1 MAPAGTQSPS
11 SEKPDPLVPG
21 GGKQMTQA
29 DQRPEASGQNPGPAP
44 GEQSSGG
51 VSAEALKTAQQSATA
66 VEAESRKD
74 VETA

>member
-1 MAPAGTQSPS
+1 MASTGTQSPS

-29 DQRPEASGQNPGPAP
+29 DQRPASSGQNPGPAP
-44 GEQSSGG
+44 GEESTGG
-51 VSAEALKTAQQSATA
+51 ASAEALKVAQQSASDI
-66 VEAESRKD
+66 EPESRKD